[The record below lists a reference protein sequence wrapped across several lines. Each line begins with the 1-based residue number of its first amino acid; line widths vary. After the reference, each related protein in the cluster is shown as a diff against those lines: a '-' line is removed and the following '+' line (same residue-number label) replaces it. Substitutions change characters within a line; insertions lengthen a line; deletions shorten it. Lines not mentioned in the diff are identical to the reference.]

1 MVRMVSQS
9 YIAPSQDVIDT
20 RVVLS
25 AKYAQEQG
33 YDFGQINTP
42 NSDIFFILL
51 HYYVSLSPTT
61 ILYKTGSGN
70 NKRLINI
77 SELEESFGED
87 YTTLLLLEIP
97 CFYPL

>member
-1 MVRMVSQS
+1 MILWVPFEYGQWTHSGQFLLVKMIRKVSQS
-9 YIAPSQDVIDT
+9 FIAPSQDVIDT

-61 ILYKTGSGN
+61 ILYT
-70 NKRLINI
+70 RP
-77 SELEESFGED
+77 D
-87 YTTLLLLEIP
+87 QVTTNG
-97 CFYPL
+97 